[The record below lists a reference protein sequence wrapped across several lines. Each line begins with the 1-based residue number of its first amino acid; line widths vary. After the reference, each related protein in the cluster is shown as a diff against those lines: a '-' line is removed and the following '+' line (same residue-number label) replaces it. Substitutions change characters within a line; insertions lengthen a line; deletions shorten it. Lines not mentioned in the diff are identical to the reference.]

1 MKKIFR
7 YIVVSLLS
15 VIPLFGQLP
24 QEKVDKPASLEM
36 SEITKQTP
44 LDLYK
49 FNPVASEEFAYH
61 YSHSSHSSHSSH
73 RSHSSH
79 YSSRY

>member
-1 MKKIFR
+1 MKLLR
-7 YIVVSLLS
+7 YFLVVLMSAIPALS
-15 VIPLFGQLP
+15 QIAPDTGKKEVSAIT
-24 QEKVDKPASLEM
+24 
-36 SEITKQTP
+36 EINKQTP

-49 FNPVASEEFAYH
+49 YSEKNKADFAYH

-79 YSSRY
+79 YSSRF